1 MADDPQIVYEYSNGN
16 SVSFKTNDLRIEYFR
31 DGLLMS
37 RRPDG
42 KLYVDDPG
50 VEYRTFTF
58 SAIISGADMNELN
71 TVQMAAITYD
81 ATYPRITKIYF
92 NGATTITNIEVVCTS
107 FSGTDLG
114 NGFWSVQMTLTEYN
128 TA

>member
-1 MADDPQIVYEYSNGN
+1 MADEAQIVYEYSAG
-16 SVSFKTNDLRIEYFR
+16 SDVSFKTNNLSIAYHRE
-31 DGLLMS
+31 GLS
-37 RRPDG
+37 VSKRPDG
-42 KLYVDDPG
+42 NIYVDDPG
-50 VEYRTFTF
+50 IEYRTFTF

-92 NGATTITNIEVVCTS
+92 AGAVTIINIEVVCTS
-107 FSGTDLG
+107 MVGTDLG
-114 NGFWSVQMTLTEYN
+114 NGFWNISMVLEEYT

>member
-1 MADDPQIVYEYSNGN
+1 MADEAQIIYEYSVGAD
-16 SVSFKTNDLRIEYFR
+16 VSFKTNDLIISYHRE
-31 DGLLMS
+31 GLS
-37 RRPDG
+37 VSKRPDG
-42 KLYVDDPG
+42 NIYVDDPG
-50 VEYRTFTF
+50 IEHRKFSF

-81 ATYPRITKIYF
+81 ATYPRIKKIYF
-92 NGATTITNIEVVCTS
+92 AGAVTITNIEVVCTS

-114 NGFWSVQMTLTEYN
+114 NGFWNVQMVLEEYT